1 MKKILIAM
9 AMMAAAAG
17 AAETAE
23 APQPTVGPTKVAAE
37 LKPGMPRKAKMTRD
51 QRKALAYQTM
61 MKKTGGFVVRP
72 GSQLGKVVFVN
83 GQKRVPQDVI
93 ERQTR
98 LLNEILQV
106 RIEVVTGDGTFSLG
120 DVLNKKKTL
129 AANAVIFFVD
139 DPALADT
146 MLIAPETGWGVV
158 NFAAMTSDK
167 PDEEHLRKRTIRQVW
182 RSFAYLLGA
191 ANSNE
196 PKCVLRPVTCPGDL
210 DDLVA
215 EAFCPEPLDKIAA
228 NLKAMG
234 VDAAERKTYRQACI
248 EGWAPAPTN
257 EFQKVIC
264 EQVKADKERGPT
276 NPLVI
281 KPPVQKK

>member
-1 MKKILIAM
+1 MKKILIVMTTAL
-9 AMMAAAAG
+9 ATAVG
-17 AAETAE
+17 AAEPVKT
-23 APQPTVGPTKVAAE
+23 PQPVVGPLAAKE
-37 LKPGMPRKAKMTRD
+37 LKPGTPRKAKMTRD
-51 QRKALAYQTM
+51 QRKALAYRTM
-61 MKKTGGFVVRP
+61 MQKTGGFVIRP

-93 ERQTR
+93 EKQTA
-98 LLNEILQV
+98 LLTEILQV
-106 RIEVVTGDGTFSLG
+106 RIEVVGGENTFSIK
-120 DVLNKKKTL
+120 DVQSKKKTL
-129 AANAVIFFVD
+129 AANAVIFFID
-139 DPALADT
+139 DPELADT
-146 MLIAPETGWGVV
+146 MLVAPETGWAVV

-167 PDEEHLRKRTIRQVW
+167 PDDEHLRKRTIRQVW
-182 RSFAYLLGA
+182 RSFAHLLGA
-191 ANSNE
+191 ANSIE

-228 NLKAMG
+228 NLKAIG

-257 EFQKVIC
+257 EFQTAIC

-281 KPPVQKK
+281 KPPAQKK